1 MPEVAPVGWQ
11 ARLRYAVAKAGGKHY
26 LIARDAGVAP
36 ETLSRLLN
44 DPNQRPALATIEKIA
59 HAVGVCV
66 GWLLE
71 EDDYRLTEADRRQ
84 LRAAAELILNLV

>member
-1 MPEVAPVGWQ
+1 
-11 ARLRYAVAKAGGKHY
+11 
-26 LIARDAGVAP
+26 
-36 ETLSRLLN
+36 LLN

-71 EDDYRLTEADRRQ
+71 EDDYRLTEPDGPP
-84 LRAAAELILNLV
+84 LISS